1 MSFNVEVGS
10 PSIPKGPENPP
21 LNLDVPLEDNSM
33 HPLDSF
39 TEPEPPANPPLNL
52 EEPLEENLMLPP
64 LESFTEPEEN
74 SMPPLESFT
83 EPTPAELKKQF
94 KPSSAFEPS
103 LENLDVP
110 SLLDDLDVPSLDDI
124 DVSLPPLETPPKK
137 KSSKIRNTADT
148 NEDTLPPKKKSNKQ
162 V

>member
-10 PSIPKGPENPP
+10 PSIPEGPENPP
-21 LNLDVPLEDNSM
+21 LNLDDPLEENSM
-33 HPLDSF
+33 PPLDSF

-52 EEPLEENLMLPP
+52 EDPLEENSMPP

-83 EPTPAELKKQF
+83 EPGPAELKKQF

-103 LENLDVP
+103 LDDLDVP
-110 SLLDDLDVPSLDDI
+110 SLLDDLDVPSI
-124 DVSLPPLETPPKK
+124 DVSLPPLEIPPKK
-137 KSSKIRNTADT
+137 KSSKIRKTADT
-148 NEDTLPPKKKSNKQ
+148 NEDPLPPKKKSNKQ
-162 V
+162 L